1 MRAVP
6 PYSATER
13 DAAGRIPNDGAQSLQ
28 MERPHMTSLRLH
40 KLGLGIALS
49 FAAAF
54 PAAAKDIVWARY
66 GDIDTLDPHRA
77 TSTLS
82 LQVWSLIYDTLLATD
97 ASGAPVPNL
106 AKSWEVSPDG
116 LVYTFQLA
124 EGVMCHDGTP
134 LDATDVK
141 YTVDRAFDSA
151 SPSVTQAS
159 WGPIT
164 SVEVVD
170 PLTVRFTLSSPFVA
184 MVPFLADSFS
194 SILCDSSAGAEGFGT
209 TVAIGSGPW
218 KLDSW
223 TKGDRIV
230 LDRNDAYVNHG
241 KLAQNPGAPY
251 MDRLIITTVP
261 EPQTRLAGLK
271 TGEIHIAEPP
281 LDDVAAL
288 ASSGELN
295 IVIAENT
302 GQNVFWE
309 FSVHRPP
316 FNDKRVRQAVAHA
329 TDVDTALMLIYGDL
343 SIPEQCPISR
353 GVFGNDQEFCAQHR
367 AQYDPE
373 AAKALLM
380 EAGGWSPD
388 NPLEINLLVW
398 TGGKRDR
405 LAEVFQAQ
413 LAEVGI
419 KANIEIM
426 DIGTMNARV
435 RQENETPEGIGSMD
449 MMTWSWYDPD
459 ILYALWHSPGAYRG
473 YTSPELD
480 AMLEKTRV
488 LSDPAERKAAVEDVM
503 AYLLGN
509 SIHVPLYTP
518 GWEWVFAAR
527 PEVEGFKVA
536 PFVYPIFNDVTF

>member
-1 MRAVP
+1 MTA
-6 PYSATER
+6 
-13 DAAGRIPNDGAQSLQ
+13 ILLQ
-28 MERPHMTSLRLH
+28 R
-40 KLGLGIALS
+40 LGLSLVLGC
-49 FAAAF
+49 AAAI

-82 LQVWSLIYDTLLATD
+82 LQVWGLIYDTLLATD
-97 ASGAPVPNL
+97 ASGAPVANL
-106 AKSWEVSPDG
+106 AKSWEVSGDG
-116 LVYTFQLA
+116 LTYTFTLA
-124 EGVMCHDGTP
+124 DGVMCHDGTP
-134 LDATDVK
+134 LDANDVK
-141 YTVDRAFDSA
+141 YTVDRAFDA
-151 SPSVTQAS
+151 ANPSVTQAS

-164 SVEVVD
+164 GAEVVD
-170 PLTVRFTLSSPFVA
+170 PLTVRLTLSSPFVA
-184 MVPFLADSFS
+184 LVPFLADSFS
-194 SILCDSSAGAEGFGT
+194 AIICDSNEGQEGFGT

-230 LDRNDAYVNHG
+230 LDRNPNYVNHG
-241 KLAQNPGAPY
+241 KLAENPGAPY
-251 MDRLIITTVP
+251 MDRLIVTTVP
-261 EPQTRLAGLK
+261 EAQTRLAGLQ
-271 TGEIHIAEPP
+271 TGEIHVAEPP
-281 LDDVAAL
+281 LDDVETL
-288 ASSGELN
+288 RQSGEMD

-316 FNDKRVRQAVAHA
+316 FDDQRVRQAVAHA
-329 TDVDTALMLIYGDL
+329 TDVETALMLIYGDL
-343 SIPEQCPISR
+343 SMPEQCPISR
-353 GVFGNDQEFCAQHR
+353 GVFGNDQDFCAQHR
-367 AQYDPE
+367 AQYDPDK
-373 AAKALLM
+373 ARALLA
-380 EAGGWSPD
+380 EAGGWGPD
-388 NPLEINLLVW
+388 NPLEVNLLVW

-435 RQENETPEGIGSMD
+435 RQENETATGIGSMD

-488 LSDPAERKAAVEDVM
+488 LADPAEREAAVRDVM
-503 AYLLGN
+503 AYLLDR

-518 GWEWVFAAR
+518 GWEWVFAVR

-536 PFVYPIFNDVTF
+536 PFVYPIFNDVRF

>member
-1 MRAVP
+1 MKA
-6 PYSATER
+6 ER
-13 DAAGRIPNDGAQSLQ
+13 LTRPLARSLALGLVITA
-28 MERPHMTSLRLH
+28 TSLTPVL
-40 KLGLGIALS
+40 AE
-49 FAAAF
+49 
-54 PAAAKDIVWARY
+54 DIVWARY
-66 GDIDTLDPHRA
+66 GDVDTLDPQKA

-106 AKSWEVSPDG
+106 AKSWDVSPDG
-116 LVYTFQLA
+116 LQYTFHLVD
-124 EGVMCHDGTP
+124 GVKCHDGTP

-141 YTVDRAFDSA
+141 YTVDRAFDA
-151 SPSVTQAS
+151 ANPSVTQAS
-159 WGPIT
+159 WGPI
-164 SVEVVD
+164 SKVEVVD
-170 PLTVRFTLSSPFVA
+170 PLTVKFTLDTPFVA
-184 MVPFLADSFS
+184 MIPFLADSFS
-194 SILCDSSAGAEGFGT
+194 SIICDSNAGQGGFGS

-223 TKGDRIV
+223 AKGDRIV
-230 LDRNDAYVNHG
+230 LDKNPDYVNHG
-241 KLAQNPGAPY
+241 KLAKNPGAPY
-251 MDRLIITTVP
+251 MDRLVISVVP

-271 TGEIHIAEPP
+271 TGAIHIAEPP
-281 LDDVAAL
+281 LDDVPTL
-288 ASSGELN
+288 KDSGELE
-295 IVIAENT
+295 IVTAENT

-316 FNDKRVRQAVAHA
+316 FNDERVRDAVAHA
-329 TDVDTALMLIYGDL
+329 TDVQTALTLIYGDL

-353 GVFGNDQEFCAQHR
+353 GVFGNDQDFCAKHR

-373 AAKALLM
+373 KAKELLK
-380 EAGGWSPD
+380 EAGGWGPD
-388 NPLEINLLVW
+388 NPLEVNLLVW

-435 RQENETPEGIGSMD
+435 RQENETATGIGSMD

-459 ILYALWHSPGAYRG
+459 ILYALWHTPGAYRG

-488 LSDPAERKAAVEDVM
+488 LSDPAERKAAVEAVM
-503 AYLLGN
+503 AYLLDR

-518 GWEWVFAAR
+518 GWEWVFAVR
-527 PEVEGFKVA
+527 PEVEGFQVA
-536 PFVYPIFNDVTF
+536 PFVYPVFNDVKL